1 MKIKAL
7 ISFSGLITM
16 GIGEVRDVEN
26 KEMVKDLL
34 EAGYVK
40 KVVKA
45 DKINNKEAIKNEN

>member
-16 GIGEVRDVEN
+16 GIGEVRDIEN

-45 DKINNKEAIKNEN
+45 DKINSKEAIKNEN